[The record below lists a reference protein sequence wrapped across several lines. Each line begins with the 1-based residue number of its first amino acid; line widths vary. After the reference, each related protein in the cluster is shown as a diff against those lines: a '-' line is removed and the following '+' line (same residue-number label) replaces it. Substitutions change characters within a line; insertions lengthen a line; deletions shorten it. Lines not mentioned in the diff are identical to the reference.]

1 MVLAQTAGFH
11 PKKQIQA
18 VKAYIKQSWITLSRS
33 PADILAAAGDPKLTM
48 RLNLLC

>member
-11 PKKQIQA
+11 PQKTDSS
-18 VKAYIKQSWITLSRS
+18 QSLHQTELDNAFSLS
-33 PADILAAAGDPKLTM
+33 ADILAAAGDPKLTM